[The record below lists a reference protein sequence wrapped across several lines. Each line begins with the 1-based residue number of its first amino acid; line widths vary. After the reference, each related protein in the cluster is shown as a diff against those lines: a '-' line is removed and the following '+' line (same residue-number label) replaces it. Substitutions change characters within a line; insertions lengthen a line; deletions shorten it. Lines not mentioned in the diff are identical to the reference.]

1 MARRINIAA
10 TANPRAIK
18 AVLRELGFE
27 PEDLELVR
35 GNGYYYL
42 SGEATVDLHEQ
53 GLYGM
58 GMHLTAYTTREWV
71 DAILERMTDVFRAAS
86 WATRARREAGIL
98 ALSARV
104 SEALRAWDFTRANA
118 RGEREGR

>member
-1 MARRINIAA
+1 MSRRINIDA

-42 SGEATVDLHEQ
+42 SGDATSSLHEQ

-71 DAILERMTDVFRAAS
+71 DAILERMTDVFLEAS
-86 WATRARREAGIL
+86 FSSGQREAQLL
-98 ALSARV
+98 ALSGRI
-104 SEALRAWDFTRANA
+104 SDALLAWRAWDRP
-118 RGEREGR
+118 

>member
-1 MARRINIAA
+1 MARRINIDT

-18 AVLRELGFE
+18 AALRELGFE

-42 SGEATVDLHEQ
+42 AGDATLDFQEQ

-58 GMHLTAYTTREWV
+58 GMHLTAHTTREWV
-71 DAILERMTDVFRAAS
+71 DAILERMRAA
-86 WATRARREAGIL
+86 RAFR
-98 ALSARV
+98 
-104 SEALRAWDFTRANA
+104 
-118 RGEREGR
+118 